1 MAVGTFFNS
10 SSKKRDLSDQSC
22 NGEEPKK
29 AREGSLNNSSVS
41 LYDPFTEGMKSPEC
55 FYILVNCIKNIETKI
70 KEIYE
75 TNQAA
80 QDNQIKG
87 ECKLRDLV
95 KSIEFYNEKCN
106 ELGKDNRKKQEEVN
120 ELKEK
125 TRKMDK
131 KIGDLTDM
139 GNTVVE
145 TAFWCMM
152 LKENENEDTDVIV
165 TETLNKLSQE
175 KLTDVDID

>member
-1 MAVGTFFNS
+1 
-10 SSKKRDLSDQSC
+10 
-22 NGEEPKK
+22 
-29 AREGSLNNSSVS
+29 
-41 LYDPFTEGMKSPEC
+41 MKSPEC

-106 ELGKDNRKKQEEVN
+106 ELGKDNRKKEEEVN

-131 KIGDLTDM
+131 KIGDFTDM

-152 LKENENEDTDVIV
+152 
-165 TETLNKLSQE
+165 
-175 KLTDVDID
+175 

>member
-1 MAVGTFFNS
+1 M
-10 SSKKRDLSDQSC
+10 
-22 NGEEPKK
+22 
-29 AREGSLNNSSVS
+29 
-41 LYDPFTEGMKSPEC
+41 
-55 FYILVNCIKNIETKI
+55 
-70 KEIYE
+70 
-75 TNQAA
+75 
-80 QDNQIKG
+80 
-87 ECKLRDLV
+87 
-95 KSIEFYNEKCN
+95 
-106 ELGKDNRKKQEEVN
+106 GKDNRKKEEEVN

-125 TRKMDK
+125 TGKMDK